1 MNSVKLSL
9 FVLFSSFSSFLYPH
23 ASTDPFD
30 RFQDTYLRYFP
41 DFHRISK
48 RFQKQNATLEDVVR
62 VYQAVAMLPKMIVTL
77 EEGVIEG
84 EEEVEM
90 QDEQEGEGEEGGGG
104 GKSQKDKWRGL
115 VDEKW
120 LSEIKV
126 SLLFFCFFLDLL
138 EVLSKLEGS
147 NYRLSKSLCRL
158 INKWWKLRSIYPN
171 YQTINS

>member
-77 EEGVIEG
+77 EEGVVEG

-90 QDEQEGEGEEGGGG
+90 QEEEGGEGGGG
-104 GKSQKDKWRGL
+104 GKSQKEKWRAL
-115 VDEKW
+115 VEEKW

-126 SLLFFCFFLDLL
+126 SCLFT
-138 EVLSKLEGS
+138 LS
-147 NYRLSKSLCRL
+147 LS
-158 INKWWKLRSIYPN
+158 
-171 YQTINS
+171 TI